1 MEPRRR
7 FGNWGEDAAAEFLE
21 QKGYTIVD
29 RNYTCSYG
37 EIDIIAQN
45 RDGIVFVEVK
55 SRRSLKYG
63 RPAMAVTKEKQA
75 KIRKSAFSFLRTRKA
90 YYRHIR
96 FDVIEVVSLYGS
108 TMVNHLEGC
117 F

>member
-7 FGNWGEDAAAEFLE
+7 FGNWGEDAAAEYLE
-21 QKGYTIVD
+21 QKGYRIIE
-29 RNYTCSYG
+29 RNYTCRYG

-45 RDGIVFVEVK
+45 PEGLAFVEVK
-55 SRRSLKYG
+55 SRRSLKFG
-63 RPAMAVTKEKQA
+63 RPALAVTREKQN
-75 KIRKSAFSFLRTRKA
+75 KIRKSAFSFLRNRKA

-108 TMVNHLEGC
+108 TFVNHLEGC